1 MESETGGWLWFVIDV
16 LFVAALGVAIA
27 YGTIAYRRAR
37 IRRQNERI
45 AQEGRPADQRAEPAA
60 RR

>member
-37 IRRQNERI
+37 IRRQNERM
-45 AQEGRPADQRAEPAA
+45 AEDRPREGAEA
-60 RR
+60 RHYRQ